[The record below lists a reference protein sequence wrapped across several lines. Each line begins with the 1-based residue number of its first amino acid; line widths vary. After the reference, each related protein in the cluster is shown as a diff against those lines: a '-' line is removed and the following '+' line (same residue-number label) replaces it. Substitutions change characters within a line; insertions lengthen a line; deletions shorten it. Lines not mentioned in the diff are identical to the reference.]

1 MEAHILAHFIADPK
15 PTFPFLCLTVS
26 GGHTQLVLVK
36 DYLEME
42 VLGETQDDAVGE
54 AFDKAAKIMGLPYPG
69 GPLIDQYARNGN
81 PEAFTFPETAM
92 PGLNFS
98 FSGIKTG
105 FLYFL
110 RDRKAEDPDFVEK
123 NRDDICA
130 SLQKQLVN
138 MLMQKLKRA
147 TIETGVRQVAIAGG
161 VAANSGLRAAIQKAA
176 DKYRWQLFIPDF
188 QYCTDNAA
196 MIAIAAHYKFLQHK
210 FTSMEVA
217 PIANLSIGS

>member
-1 MEAHILAHFIADPK
+1 
-15 PTFPFLCLTVS
+15 
-26 GGHTQLVLVK
+26 
-36 DYLEME
+36 
-42 VLGETQDDAVGE
+42 
-54 AFDKAAKIMGLPYPG
+54 
-69 GPLIDQYARNGN
+69 
-81 PEAFTFPETAM
+81 M

-130 SLQKQLVN
+130 SLQKHLVN
-138 MLMQKLKRA
+138 MLMQKLRRA
-147 TIETGVRQVAIAGG
+147 TTETGVRQVAIAGG
-161 VAANSGLRAAIQKAA
+161 VAANSGLREAIQKAA
-176 DKYRWQLFIPDF
+176 DKHRWQIFIPDF

-196 MIAIAAHYKFLQHK
+196 MIAMAAHYKFLQHK

-217 PIANLSIGS
+217 PIANLSIGA